1 MSTLSGAA
9 IVVGVDGSESARRAV
24 RLGATEAVTRRR
36 PLRLVHAFIWP
47 MLRVA
52 SGPPPGGPPDGGLRR
67 QAERVVE
74 EAAAEAASVAPD
86 TPVSTEVV
94 EGSAATVLLGEARTA
109 EMIVLGHRGLGG
121 FSSLLVGSVAVQVSA
136 HADCP
141 VVVALGDE
149 ERHAGPVVVGVDG
162 SPLSDLAIGFAME
175 EAALRGA
182 ELVAVHAWSQP
193 VSTGPGDMV
202 PLVYD
207 EAALRTDEEQMLAE
221 SMAGWSERY
230 PEVPVTRRLVRG
242 RPARVL
248 VAESETAQLVVV
260 GALGRGGFTGL
271 ILGSVSQAVLHH
283 GHCPLAIVRHDQGS
297 D

>member
-1 MSTLSGAA
+1 
-9 IVVGVDGSESARRAV
+9 
-24 RLGATEAVTRRR
+24 
-36 PLRLVHAFIWP
+36 
-47 MLRVA
+47 
-52 SGPPPGGPPDGGLRR
+52 
-67 QAERVVE
+67 
-74 EAAAEAASVAPD
+74 
-86 TPVSTEVV
+86 
-94 EGSAATVLLGEARTA
+94 
-109 EMIVLGHRGLGG
+109 
-121 FSSLLVGSVAVQVSA
+121 VQVSA

-141 VVVALGDE
+141 IVVALGDE

-162 SPLSDLAIGFAME
+162 SPLSDLAIGFAVE

-182 ELVAVHAWSQP
+182 ELVAVHAWNQP
-193 VSTGPGDMV
+193 VSTGPGDMM

-207 EAALRTDEEQMLAE
+207 EEALRSDEERVFAE
-221 SMAGWSERY
+221 SVAGWSERY
-230 PEVPVTRRLVRG
+230 PEVPVTRIVRG

-283 GHCPLAIVRHDQGS
+283 SHCPLAIVRHDQGS